1 MHLTFFI
8 VGSIERIGIHSLF
21 LNIMWIFYSLISKWK
36 FFHFNENLWGWIWST
51 LNKATWFHAENGS
64 QIVKL
69 PIFFE
74 LDDIVEYSKEVFFEE
89 KQAFAQEPEVKLN
102 KTFVLQNKINDF
114 QLHLWILSKKNYHNI
129 ADGTTSS
136 CVHNA
141 I

>member
-1 MHLTFFI
+1 M
-8 VGSIERIGIHSLF
+8 
-21 LNIMWIFYSLISKWK
+21 
-36 FFHFNENLWGWIWST
+36 
-51 LNKATWFHAENGS
+51 ENGI

-69 PIFFE
+69 LIFIE
-74 LDDIVEYSKEVFFEE
+74 LNDTVQYSTVVFSEE
-89 KQAFAQEPEVKLN
+89 KQAFTQEHNIEVKLN
-102 KTFVLQNKINDF
+102 KTFVLQSKINDF